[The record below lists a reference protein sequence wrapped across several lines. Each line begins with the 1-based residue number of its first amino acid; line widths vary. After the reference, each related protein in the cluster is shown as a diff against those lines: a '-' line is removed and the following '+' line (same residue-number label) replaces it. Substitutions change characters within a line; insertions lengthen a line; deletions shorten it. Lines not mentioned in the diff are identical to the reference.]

1 MECLR
6 LSQTGPGLPD
16 RYRLAND
23 IAFTRRPLQ
32 ISQEGSECRRAR
44 IDTATPLGI
53 EVPPTLRARRAAWTR
68 NHAGLDRV

>member
-23 IAFTRRPLQ
+23 IAFTAAPSRSVRR
-32 ISQEGSECRRAR
+32 GANVAAH
-44 IDTATPLGI
+44 IDTATTLGLD
-53 EVPPTLRARRAAWTR
+53 VPPTLLARA
-68 NHAGLDRV
+68 DEVIE